1 MTTSVTGAGSLSR
14 KLTAILITTGI
25 LLSGLGFAADNSI
38 YIDQSG
44 DNTSVSV
51 TQDGAGNIVRGV
63 QVQGGGTSN
72 TTPAKV
78 YGDNNL
84 VIIEQIGSGSRLD
97 FGINTT
103 IAATPQAN
111 GNKFR
116 YKVTGNNAIAIIN
129 SNNDGQGTSASN
141 IVDVEQTGNNAY
153 ANINVLGTNNKI
165 IATTDGGANNSFTS
179 VVNGESNQQN
189 VAITGGGAN
198 QVNISQLGNA
208 GIVNITSTGA
218 TNHFTV
224 SQTGGSNNGHS
235 ATIDNV
241 GSSNT
246 YSITQ
251 AGTSGDSI
259 VNLKSVGSTN
269 TFTINSNTR

>member
-1 MTTSVTGAGSLSR
+1 MTKSLTGVGSLSR
-14 KLTAILITTGI
+14 KLTAILITAGM

-44 DNTSVSV
+44 DNTTVNV
-51 TQDGAGNIVRGV
+51 TQDGAGNVVRGI

-72 TTPAKV
+72 TTPAKI
-78 YGDNNL
+78 YGDSNT

-116 YKVTGNNAIAIIN
+116 YKVTGNSAVAIIN

-141 IVDVEQTGNNAY
+141 IVDVDQTGNNAY

-165 IATTDGGANNSFTS
+165 TALTDGGANNSFTT
-179 VVNGESNQQN
+179 VVNGDGNQQTVN
-189 VAITGGGAN
+189 MTGGGGN
-198 QVNISQLGNA
+198 QANISQLGNT
-208 GIVNITSTGA
+208 GTVNLTSVGA
-218 TNHFTV
+218 TNHFTI
-224 SQTGGSNNGHS
+224 SQSGGGAAGHS
-235 ATIDNV
+235 TTIDNT

-259 VNLKSVGSTN
+259 VNLKSTGSTN

>member
-1 MTTSVTGAGSLSR
+1 MKKVRTGAGSLSR
-14 KLTAILITTGI
+14 KLTAILITAGM
-25 LLSGLGFAADNSI
+25 LLSGLSYAADNSI

-51 TQDGAGNIVRGV
+51 TQDGAGNIVRGI

-72 TTPAKV
+72 TTPSKI
-78 YGDNNL
+78 YGDSNT

-97 FGINTT
+97 FGINTS
-103 IAATPQAN
+103 IAASPQAN
-111 GNKFR
+111 GNKFS

-141 IVDVEQTGNNAY
+141 IVEVEQTGNNAY

-165 IATTDGGANNSFTS
+165 NAVTDGGANNSFTS
-179 VVNGESNQQN
+179 VINGESNRQ
-189 VAITGGGAN
+189 VVSITGGGGN
-198 QVNISQLGNA
+198 QANISQTGNA
-208 GIVNITSTGA
+208 GTVELTSVGA
-218 TNHFTV
+218 TNHFTINQ
-224 SQTGGSNNGHS
+224 SGGSTNGHS
-235 ATIDNV
+235 TAIENT

-251 AGTSGDSI
+251 AGTSADSI
-259 VNLKSVGSTN
+259 VNLKSVGSSN

>member
-1 MTTSVTGAGSLSR
+1 MTKSLTGAGSLSR
-14 KLTAILITTGI
+14 KLTAILITAGM

-51 TQDGAGNIVRGV
+51 TQDGAGNIVRGI

-72 TTPAKV
+72 TTPAKI
-78 YGDNNL
+78 YGDSNT
-84 VIIEQIGSGSRLD
+84 VIVEQIGSGNRLD
-97 FGINTT
+97 FGIRTS
-103 IAATPQAN
+103 IAAVPQTN
-111 GNKFR
+111 GNKFS

-141 IVDVEQTGNNAY
+141 IIEVEQTGNNAY
-153 ANINVLGTNNKI
+153 ASINVLGTNNKI
-165 IATTDGGANNSFTS
+165 TAVTDGGSNNSFTS
-179 VVNGESNQQN
+179 VINGESNQQT
-189 VAITGGGAN
+189 VSMTGGGGN
-198 QVNISQLGNA
+198 QANISQLGNA
-208 GIVNITSTGA
+208 GTVNVTSIGA
-218 TNHFTV
+218 TNHFTI
-224 SQTGGSNNGHS
+224 SQTGGSTNGHS
-235 ATIDNV
+235 TTIENT

-251 AGTSGDSI
+251 AGTSADSI

>member
-1 MTTSVTGAGSLSR
+1 MKKRTTSGGGLLR
-14 KLTAILITTGI
+14 KLSATLLASAMLLTG
-25 LLSGLGFAADNSI
+25 SMAADNSI

-44 DNTSVSV
+44 DNTTVSV
-51 TQDGAGNIVRGV
+51 TQDGAGNIVRGI
-63 QVQGGGTSN
+63 QVQGGGTGN
-72 TTPAKV
+72 TTPAKI
-78 YGDNNL
+78 YGDSNI
-84 VIIEQIGSGSRLD
+84 VTVEQIGSGNRLD
-97 FGINTT
+97 FGIRTT

-111 GNKFR
+111 GNKFS

-141 IVDVEQTGNNAY
+141 RIEIEQTGNNAY
-153 ANINVLGTNNKI
+153 ANINVLGTNNKV

-179 VVNGESNQQN
+179 VVNGDGNQQN
-189 VAITGGGAN
+189 VSITGGGGN
-198 QVNISQLGNA
+198 QANISQLGNA
-208 GIVNITSTGA
+208 GTVNVTSVGA
-218 TNHFTV
+218 TNHFTI
-224 SQTGGSNNGHS
+224 SQSGGNTNGHS
-235 ATIDNV
+235 TTIDNT